1 MPNELTLRVS
11 PEIAAKTEL
20 LRKEVEKVLG
30 RSKANVT
37 GRKGSVQHGGK
48 RSVQPEKNKEAET
61 ILGIHVRKRSIDAR
75 GRTPVMQLQVQVFG
89 EGEQAEWE
97 AVQRALAEPEA
108 VYLPE
113 YPDVRQAEE
122 VHIIG
127 AGPAGLFAAL
137 KVIEQGLK
145 PVVWE
150 RGKDVRERVKDLKG
164 INVHH
169 VVNPDSNYCFGEGG
183 AGTYSDGKLY
193 TRSKKRGDVQRILE
207 LLVGFGAVPEILVE
221 AHPHIGTNKLPK
233 IIATMRECI
242 LSHGGEIHF
251 GHRVVDFVLEEVGAV
266 NGSEALESSRA
277 SRRMVG
283 LEVLQVGGAT
293 SNIPA
298 KHVILATGHS
308 ARDIFELLVRR
319 EIALEAKPLAIGVR
333 VEHPQALIDS
343 IQYSCESRGEY
354 LPAAPYSVVHQVEG
368 RGVYSFCMCPGG
380 VVAPCATNP
389 GEIVTNGWSSSR
401 RARSTANSGI
411 VVELELAD
419 FKAYEE
425 EYGPLAAMAFQA
437 EIERKAW
444 EAGGRTQTAPAQRL
458 VDFVEG
464 RVSKDLPKTS
474 YSPGLRSV
482 NLAEVLPEFIVER
495 LREGFKAF
503 DRKMKGYLTNEAVV
517 HAPETRTSSP
527 VRIPRDS
534 ERLVHPEVSGLYPC
548 GEGAG
553 YAGGIIS
560 AAMDGERVAEAVV
573 RSVRGE

>member
-11 PEIAAKTEL
+11 PEIAATPEL
-20 LRKEVEKVLG
+20 LRKEVERVLG
-30 RSKANVT
+30 GEGT
-37 GRKGSVQHGGK
+37 H
-48 RSVQPEKNKEAET
+48 QPEKRKEAET

-75 GRTPVMQLQVQVFG
+75 GRTPVMQLQIQVFG

-233 IIATMRECI
+233 IIAAMRECI
-242 LSHGGEIHF
+242 LSHGGEVHF
-251 GHRVVDFVLEEVGAV
+251 GHRVVDVVLEGVG
-266 NGSEALESSRA
+266 GSEIVQESGA
-277 SRRMVG
+277 KRRIVG
-283 LEVLQVGGAT
+283 LEVMKIDDAVVRK
-293 SNIPA
+293 IPA

-319 EIALEAKPLAIGVR
+319 EIAVEAKPLAIGVR

-354 LPAAPYSVVHQVEG
+354 LPAAPYSVVHQVAG

-380 VVAPCATNP
+380 VVAPCATKP

-419 FKAYEE
+419 FKDYEE
-425 EYGPLAAMAFQA
+425 EHGPLAAMAFQA

-482 NLAEVLPEFIVER
+482 DLAEVLPDFIVQR
-495 LREGFKAF
+495 LREGFVAF
-503 DRKMKGYLTNEAVV
+503 DRKMKGFLTNEAVV

-527 VRIPRDS
+527 VRIPRD
-534 ERLVHPEVSGLYPC
+534 EEWLVHPEIEGLYPC

-573 RSVRGE
+573 RSVRGV